1 MKQATGTCKYCGQM
15 FALEVPDDF
24 TQEDINTEARKKCT
38 CPEAQAL
45 TKREENI
52 AYSEGA
58 IREFFKDR
66 PDLEIIA
73 DIMLRAVT
81 PMAECKIDKLSVS
94 FNGYSGTMKP
104 GKDNSIKVSLKYTT
118 EESIEA

>member
-15 FALEVPDDF
+15 FAIEVPDSF
-24 TQEDINTEARKKCT
+24 TQEDIDIEARKRCT
-38 CPEAQAL
+38 CSEAEAI

-58 IREFFKDR
+58 IKEFFKER
-66 PDLEIIA
+66 PDLETMA
-73 DIMLRAVT
+73 NIMLEAVS
-81 PMAECKIDKLSVS
+81 PMAEGQIDKLSVS
-94 FNGYSGTMKP
+94 FNGYSGSMKP
-104 GKDNSIKVSLKYTT
+104 GKDNSIKVSLKYVT

>member
-15 FALEVPDDF
+15 FALEVPDSY
-24 TQEDINTEARKKCT
+24 TQEDIDIEARKKCT
-38 CPEAQAL
+38 CPEATAI
-45 TKREENI
+45 TKKEENI

-58 IREFFKDR
+58 IRAFFKDR
-66 PDLEIIA
+66 QDLEA
-73 DIMLRAVT
+73 VSTIMLDAVE
-81 PMAECKIDKLSVS
+81 PMASGLIDKLSVS
-94 FNGYSGTMKP
+94 YNGYSGSMKP